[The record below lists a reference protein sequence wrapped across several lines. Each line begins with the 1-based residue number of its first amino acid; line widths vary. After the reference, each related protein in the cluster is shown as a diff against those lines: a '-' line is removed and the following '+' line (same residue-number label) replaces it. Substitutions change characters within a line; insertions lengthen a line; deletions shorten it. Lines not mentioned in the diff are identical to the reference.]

1 MAPMALMQ
9 PQALNGFHVAGL
21 LALTLAWLS
30 RLFPRKQANEAP
42 APDWMLKGYVT
53 ALNASQPHPDT
64 VTTHRNHYQ
73 YQ

>member
-1 MAPMALMQ
+1 MQ
-9 PQALNGFHVAGL
+9 PQPLNGFHLAGI

-30 RLFPRKQANEAP
+30 RLFLPTAAQAASS
-42 APDWMLKGYVT
+42 PDWMLKGYVT

-64 VTTHRNHYQ
+64 ITTHRNHYQ